1 MSKFPEDLTLAYE
14 FKLTPEGSTGAR
26 YYKFYDKTTG
36 EDQTF
41 VFKQGN
47 FEDHIV
53 NECYADRFYDASGIP
68 VPDFR
73 LYETDRGPAKLA
85 EFHEGILIREAW
97 AILPTGLR
105 EVAREQLWFGFP
117 CDVLLGNWDVCGS
130 GYGANVLFE
139 DTVLPLRIDN
149 GGAMRYRAQ
158 GALKNV
164 LSPFNWLECDLIF
177 DDLWT
182 MTGEG
187 KAIGYRG
194 DDLTQYFGF
203 SSPYSLATEIVSKS
217 WDAAIAQLPDA

>member
-36 EDQTF
+36 EDRTF

-68 VPDFR
+68 VPEFR

-105 EVAREQLWFGFP
+105 EVARVRRFARK
-117 CDVLLGNWDVCGS
+117 LGR
-130 GYGANVLFE
+130 
-139 DTVLPLRIDN
+139 LRERI
-149 GGAMRYRAQ
+149 RRERP
-158 GALKNV
+158 V
-164 LSPFNWLECDLIF
+164 
-177 DDLWT
+177 
-182 MTGEG
+182 
-187 KAIGYRG
+187 
-194 DDLTQYFGF
+194 
-203 SSPYSLATEIVSKS
+203 
-217 WDAAIAQLPDA
+217 